1 MTINATTP
9 RLDDLLADA
18 ARRHPERPALVG
30 HGDSWSYA
38 ELEQAV
44 CALTAELTASG
55 LRPGRRVGVYAPKT
69 PATVIALYAAL
80 RAGAV
85 VAPLDVAD
93 PPLRTGRMLRNAGI
107 SLLVTTE
114 RFLPAARRA
123 AAEARGAASEAC
135 GPASEARGAASEVD
149 QHPYGERDFDHGLV
163 ALEVL
168 SPVEQPATLPA
179 PVDRGG
185 YILFT
190 SGSTGWPKGVLL
202 SHENVAHYALWA
214 AAEFE
219 LTPVDRIGSQ
229 AALTFDLTTFDLYSA
244 AAAGACVVLLPDM
257 LRSFPRD
264 VVTWLNEQ
272 RITAFMA
279 VPSLYH
285 NLLQQGGIADALPP
299 TLRIAA
305 FGGEPFAP
313 HLLEEYLQLLGDR
326 PFYNLYGP
334 TETNACTYY
343 RMPRNWTAD
352 QELTIG
358 RGIADVHIEVLDD
371 DGRPTD
377 GEGEIHIAG
386 PTVFQGYL
394 RDGHLTD
401 PTVRVPF
408 RDGVVRR
415 AYASGDLGR
424 ITADGRVFLR
434 GRRDFQ
440 VKRRGHRIDLLDIE
454 SAALDLPQVAT
465 AAAVARAGDHAGQI
479 WVYAQTTA
487 AEREL
492 LAELRAALPPRMLPD
507 RIVPVP
513 SLPLTISG
521 KVDRRALSE
530 GVAATPLP
538 PAAPAATTPLNTPQE
553 NPA

>member
-1 MTINATTP
+1 MTTEATTP

-18 ARRHPERPALVG
+18 ARRHPGRPALAG
-30 HGDSWSYA
+30 QGESWTYA

-44 CALTAELTASG
+44 AALAAELTVFG
-55 LRPGRRVGVYAPKT
+55 LQPGQRVGIYAPKT

-93 PPLRTGRMLRNAGI
+93 PPLRTGRMLHNAGI
-107 SLLVTTE
+107 SLLLTTE
-114 RFLPAARRA
+114 RFRTAARRA
-123 AAEARGAASEAC
+123 AAEARGTAPE
-135 GPASEARGAASEVD
+135 GD
-149 QHPYGERDFDHGLV
+149 QHPHAMRDFEHGLV

-168 SPVEQPATLPA
+168 SPPEQPPTLPA
-179 PVDRGG
+179 SVDRGG

-214 AAEFE
+214 AGEFG
-219 LTPVDRIGSQ
+219 LTPEDRVGSQ

-272 RITAFMA
+272 RITSFMA

-285 NLLQQGGIADALPP
+285 NLLQQGGIADLLPP

-313 HLLEEYLQLLGDR
+313 HLLEQYLRLLGDR

-343 RMPRNWTAD
+343 RVPRNWTAD

-358 RGIADVHIEVLDD
+358 RGIGGVHIEVLDD
-371 DGRPTD
+371 EGRPTD

-394 RDGHLTD
+394 RDGRLTD

-454 SAALDLPQVAT
+454 SAALELPQVAT
-465 AAAVARAGDHAGQI
+465 AVAVAKADDHAGEI
-479 WVYAQTTA
+479 WVYAQTGAT
-487 AEREL
+487 EREL
-492 LAELRAALPPRMLPD
+492 LAELRAALPHRMLPD

-513 SLPLTISG
+513 SLPVTISG

-530 GVAATPLP
+530 GVPAAPVPL
-538 PAAPAATTPLNTPQE
+538 AAPAATTSLDILQE
-553 NPA
+553 NPS

>member
-1 MTINATTP
+1 MTARTTTP
-9 RLDDLLADA
+9 RLDGLLAGA
-18 ARRHPERPALVG
+18 ARRHPERPALAG
-30 HGDSWSYA
+30 QGEMWTYA
-38 ELEQAV
+38 ELERAV
-44 CALTAELTASG
+44 AALAAELTAAG
-55 LRPGRRVGVYAPKT
+55 LHPGQRVGVYAPKT

-85 VAPLDVAD
+85 VAPMDVAD
-93 PPLRTGRMLRNAGI
+93 PPLRTARMLRNAGI
-107 SLLVTTE
+107 SLLLTTE
-114 RFLPAARRA
+114 RFRTAAREATAGARDA
-123 AAEARGAASEAC
+123 VPEGDRHTAAEREFG
-135 GPASEARGAASEVD
+135 
-149 QHPYGERDFDHGLV
+149 HGLA
-163 ALEVL
+163 ALQVL
-168 SPVEQPATLPA
+168 APAEQPPTLPA

-214 AAEFE
+214 AEEFG
-219 LTPVDRIGSQ
+219 LTPEDRIGSQ

-244 AAAGACVVLLPDM
+244 AAAGACAVLLPDM
-257 LRSFPRD
+257 LRAFPRD
-264 VVTWLNEQ
+264 VVGWLNEQ

-299 TLRIAA
+299 SLRIAA
-305 FGGEPFAP
+305 FGGEAFAP
-313 HLLEEYLQLLGDR
+313 HLLERYLQLLGDR

-334 TETNACTYY
+334 TETNACTYH
-343 RMPRNWTAD
+343 RMPRDWTAD

-358 RGIADVHIEVLDD
+358 RGIGGVHIEVLDA

-394 RDGHLTD
+394 RDGRLTD

-465 AAAVARAGDHAGQI
+465 AAAVAKDGPHAGQI
-479 WVYAQTTA
+479 WVYAQTA
-487 AEREL
+487 ATEREL
-492 LAELRAALPPRMLPD
+492 LAGLRTALPHRMLPD
-507 RIVPVP
+507 RIVPVA
-513 SLPLTISG
+513 SLPVTVSG
-521 KVDRRALSE
+521 KVDRRALADD
-530 GVAATPLP
+530 V
-538 PAAPAATTPLNTPQE
+538 PAAADPRVAQAAHTPLNALQE
-553 NPA
+553 NPS